1 MNVTKRSRVN
11 GTAQPAPELGG
22 TKRRRITGKQ
32 APPPWFLTLGLAL
45 ATVMAS
51 KRSAS
56 QMDLSGD
63 GEGSAPKPGKLAR
76 GDIPSAQ
83 DASNPPDSGLNGVT
97 CDDAGGIATTAA
109 HSSVAASTC
118 DPVEDPVI
126 DEENGVA
133 QGHEVTELSDM
144 ECDPAPSGVDDAMN
158 TNASQQTLPMH
169 DVLPFTST
177 PTCVATLHVCA
188 LDTLSGCA
196 ACGRTCHVNCDSE
209 LCTCVP
215 CGFCESLS
223 LVTHENS
230 ELCVDAQMDNIG
242 CHACARMGCWSSAYN
257 CHSHCTSAKHVCGP
271 SQPNGC
277 VSCNRICHENNRD
290 VRCAY
295 FQRDAGV
302 LTWNVSAQELRD
314 TQAGTGGSLPHMS
327 QVTWSFEREVTRRG
341 TSTLTVN
348 GQIYYIGRGGPGRA
362 IDNEYNNCLIDSLR
376 QCLGLMTNRVAVRE
390 DLIAEFK
397 DAAGRAQ
404 VHHRHPQE

>member
-1 MNVTKRSRVN
+1 MPETVLALFGANAEEVEERQVREARAKAMNVTKRSRVN

-32 APPPWFLTLGLAL
+32 APPPWFLTLGLVL

-83 DASNPPDSGLNGVT
+83 DACNP
-97 CDDAGGIATTAA
+97 AA
-109 HSSVAASTC
+109 A
-118 DPVEDPVI
+118 ENPVI

-188 LDTLSGCA
+188 LDMLSGCA

-215 CGFCESLS
+215 CGICKSLS

-257 CHSHCTSAKHVCGP
+257 CHSHCTSEKTRMRPESTKRLCEL
-271 SQPNGC
+271 QP
-277 VSCNRICHENNRD
+277 H
-290 VRCAY
+290 
-295 FQRDAGV
+295 
-302 LTWNVSAQELRD
+302 
-314 TQAGTGGSLPHMS
+314 LP
-327 QVTWSFEREVTRRG
+327 REQ
-341 TSTLTVN
+341 S
-348 GQIYYIGRGGPGRA
+348 GRA
-362 IDNEYNNCLIDSLR
+362 LR
-376 QCLGLMTNRVAVRE
+376 ILST
-390 DLIAEFK
+390 
-397 DAAGRAQ
+397 
-404 VHHRHPQE
+404 